1 MKNYKEEIFV
11 ASTQKK
17 LSKKEKTEQAISK
30 FAFLILFALCIQFL
44 VYVFILNIVPTM
56 VNRTV
61 STTEDSIS
69 AMLNSET
76 LLDKEKKSG
85 AFLNPLYKTDRY
97 YTTNGYFKTSVENP
111 TSIIYYYNMVLLV
124 ATIIL
129 VLYYLVSFMESAN
142 GKIWQKIKTFLKTQ
156 WPLTLLMIFMIWVF
170 ISSLLAYDSYRS
182 FVGCF
187 NLKDGYLSFMM
198 YGSMLIC
205 SILLGKNNEKYKK
218 ILVNTFLITATFLA
232 VITLWNHFYLTSNKS
247 EYSIFYY
254 LKNNDLESVEKISYN
269 DIGGT
274 YLITY
279 GKDPS
284 KTVVTLGELLFG
296 NGGMPLGKNFLI
308 VTKRILGETNSGIFH
323 NSNHYGYYLSIC
335 VVVAAVMAIKEKKSW
350 LSALY
355 FASYVVM
362 LEMAIINNTLGAYFG
377 IGASII
383 FMIVY
388 ALIPKGEKA
397 DYRKEL
403 SWTGLILVAFII
415 MSAVTVNTSG
425 KNIVYANFAGLVK
438 DFNTLI
444 GKESNV
450 SSSEENGTTSSE
462 SGENSTKSEES
473 AKDDIGSGRG
483 VLWKDAA
490 IMALQK
496 PFFGYGLENLLYEY
510 NEQFGVSEGRSHNLI
525 LQLAATTGIVGML
538 LYVVGIAAIW
548 IRKLKHLKEWNIY
561 ECLGMFVTVSYI
573 ISSLVGNSGFYTS
586 GYFYIFLGFI
596 AMSLPNEKK
605 ELQSK
610 K

>member
-1 MKNYKEEIFV
+1 M
-11 ASTQKK
+11 ASTQKRM
-17 LSKKEKTEQAISK
+17 SKKEKTEQIISK

-56 VNRTV
+56 VNRPV
-61 STTEDSIS
+61 SSIEDNIS
-69 AMLNSET
+69 VMLNSET
-76 LLDKEKKSG
+76 LVDSDGERG
-85 AFLNPLYKTDRY
+85 AFLNPLYGTDRY
-97 YTTNGYFKTSVENP
+97 YTTNGYFKFSVENP

-129 VLYYLVSFMESAN
+129 VLYYMVSFMENSN
-142 GKIWQKIKTFLKTQ
+142 GKMWQKIKSFLKIQ
-156 WPLTLLMIFMIWVF
+156 WPLTVLMIFMIWVF

-198 YGSMLIC
+198 YASMLIC
-205 SILLGKNNEKYKK
+205 SLFLAKNNEKYKK

-232 VITLWNHFYLTSNKS
+232 VITLWNHFYLNSENS

-254 LKNNDLESVEKISYN
+254 LKNKDIESADKLSYN

-308 VTKRILGETNSGIFH
+308 VTKRVLGETNSGIFH

-335 VVVAAVMAIKEKKSW
+335 VIVAAVMAIKEEKTG
-350 LSALY
+350 LSTLY

-362 LEMAIINNTLGAYFG
+362 LEMAIINNTLGAYLG
-377 IGASII
+377 IVASII
-383 FMIVY
+383 FMIIY
-388 ALIPKGEKA
+388 ALIPKGVKSV
-397 DYRKEL
+397 YLKEL
-403 SWTGLILVAFII
+403 LWTGLILLAFIAL
-415 MSAVTVNTSG
+415 SAVTVNPSG
-425 KNIVYANFAGLVK
+425 KNIVYSNFAGLAK
-438 DFNTLI
+438 DFNILV
-444 GKESNV
+444 GKQESTSSNGENTSEVSGEKENEQESN
-450 SSSEENGTTSSE
+450 
-462 SGENSTKSEES
+462 

-483 VLWKDAA
+483 VLWKDAL
-490 IMALQK
+490 IMATQK
-496 PFFGYGLENLLYEY
+496 PFFGYGLENILYEY
-510 NEQFGVSEGRSHNLI
+510 NEQFGVSEGRSHNLV
-525 LQLAATTGIVGML
+525 LQLAATTGIGGML
-538 LYVVGIAAIW
+538 LYVVGVAAIW
-548 IRKLKHLKEWNIY
+548 IRKLKYLREWNIY

-586 GYFYIFLGFI
+586 GYFYIFFGFI
-596 AMSLPNEKK
+596 ALSIPNEKK
-605 ELQSK
+605 EISNK

>member
-1 MKNYKEEIFV
+1 M
-11 ASTQKK
+11 ASTQRRM
-17 LSKKEKTEQAISK
+17 SKKEKNEQAISK

-44 VYVFILNIVPTM
+44 VYVVILNIVPTM
-56 VNRTV
+56 VNRPISSV
-61 STTEDSIS
+61 EDSASI
-69 AMLNSET
+69 MLNAET
-76 LLDKEKKSG
+76 AVDNDGKRG
-85 AFLNPLYKTDRY
+85 AFLNPLYGTDRY
-97 YTTNGYFKTSVENP
+97 YTTNGYFKFSVENP

-129 VLYYLVSFMESAN
+129 VLYYMVSFMENSS
-142 GKIWQKIKTFLKTQ
+142 GKMWQKIKSFLKTQ
-156 WPLTLLMIFMIWVF
+156 WPLTVLMIFMIWVF

-198 YGSMLIC
+198 YASMLIC
-205 SILLGKNNEKYKK
+205 SLFLNKNNEKYKK

-232 VITLWNHFYLTSNKS
+232 VITLWNHFYLNSSNS

-254 LKNNDLESVEKISYN
+254 LKNKDIESVDKLSYN

-284 KTVVTLGELLFG
+284 KTAVTLGEILFG

-308 VTKRILGETNSGIFH
+308 VTKRVLGETNSGIFH

-335 VVVAAVMAIKEKKSW
+335 VIVAAVMAIKEKKTW

-362 LEMAIINNTLGAYFG
+362 LEMAIINNTLGAYLG
-377 IGASII
+377 IAASII
-383 FMIVY
+383 FMIIY
-388 ALIPKGEKA
+388 ALIPKGEKSI
-397 DYRKEL
+397 YSKEL
-403 SWTGLILVAFII
+403 LWTGLILVAFIAL
-415 MSAVTVNTSG
+415 SAVTVNPSG
-425 KNIVYANFAGLVK
+425 KNIVYSNFAGLAK
-438 DFNTLI
+438 DFNILVNKQENTS
-444 GKESNV
+444 SNN
-450 SSSEENGTTSSE
+450 ETTSE
-462 SGENSTKSEES
+462 TSGENDQES
-473 AKDDIGSGRG
+473 NLKNDIGSGRG
-483 VLWKDAA
+483 VLWKDAL
-490 IMALQK
+490 IMATQK
-496 PFFGYGLENLLYEY
+496 PFFGYGLENILYEY
-510 NEQFGVSEGRSHNLI
+510 NKQFNVSEGRSHNLV

-548 IRKLKHLKEWNIY
+548 IRKLKYLKNWNVY

-586 GYFYIFLGFI
+586 GYFYIFFGFI
-596 AMSLPNEKK
+596 ALSIPNEK
-605 ELQSK
+605 EEISNK

>member
-1 MKNYKEEIFV
+1 M
-11 ASTQKK
+11 ASTQKRM
-17 LSKKEKTEQAISK
+17 SKKEKTEQIISK

-56 VNRTV
+56 VNRPV
-61 STTEDSIS
+61 SSIEDNIS
-69 AMLNSET
+69 VMLNSET
-76 LLDKEKKSG
+76 LVDSDGERG
-85 AFLNPLYKTDRY
+85 AFLNPLYGTDRY
-97 YTTNGYFKTSVENP
+97 YTTNGYFKFSVENP

-129 VLYYLVSFMESAN
+129 VLYYMVSFMENSN
-142 GKIWQKIKTFLKTQ
+142 GKMWQKIKSFLKIQ
-156 WPLTLLMIFMIWVF
+156 WPLTVLMIFMIWVF

-198 YGSMLIC
+198 YASMLIC
-205 SILLGKNNEKYKK
+205 SLFLAKNNEKYKK

-232 VITLWNHFYLTSNKS
+232 VITLWNHFYLNSENS

-254 LKNNDLESVEKISYN
+254 LKNKDIESADKLSYN

-308 VTKRILGETNSGIFH
+308 VTKRVLGETNSGIFH

-335 VVVAAVMAIKEKKSW
+335 VIVAAVMAIKEEKTG
-350 LSALY
+350 LSTLY

-362 LEMAIINNTLGAYFG
+362 LEMAIINNTLGAYLG
-377 IGASII
+377 IAASII
-383 FMIVY
+383 FMIIY
-388 ALIPKGEKA
+388 ALIPKGVKSV
-397 DYRKEL
+397 YLKEL
-403 SWTGLILVAFII
+403 LWTGLILLAFIAL
-415 MSAVTVNTSG
+415 SAVTVNPSG
-425 KNIVYANFAGLVK
+425 KNIVYSNFAGLAK
-438 DFNTLI
+438 DFNILV
-444 GKESNV
+444 GKQESTSSNGENTSEVSGEKENEQESN
-450 SSSEENGTTSSE
+450 
-462 SGENSTKSEES
+462 

-483 VLWKDAA
+483 VLWKDAL
-490 IMALQK
+490 IMATQK
-496 PFFGYGLENLLYEY
+496 PFFGYGLENILYEY
-510 NEQFGVSEGRSHNLI
+510 NEQFGVSEGRSHNLV

-538 LYVVGIAAIW
+538 LYVVGVAAIW
-548 IRKLKHLKEWNIY
+548 IRKLKYLREWNIY

-586 GYFYIFLGFI
+586 GYFYIFFGFI
-596 AMSLPNEKK
+596 ALSIPNEKK
-605 ELQSK
+605 EISNK

>member
-1 MKNYKEEIFV
+1 M
-11 ASTQKK
+11 ASTQKRM
-17 LSKKEKTEQAISK
+17 SKKEKTEQIISK

-56 VNRTV
+56 VNRPV
-61 STTEDSIS
+61 SSIEDNIS
-69 AMLNSET
+69 VMLNSET
-76 LLDKEKKSG
+76 LVDSDGERG
-85 AFLNPLYKTDRY
+85 AFLNPLYGTDRY
-97 YTTNGYFKTSVENP
+97 YTTNGYFKFSVENP

-129 VLYYLVSFMESAN
+129 VLYYMVSFMENSN
-142 GKIWQKIKTFLKTQ
+142 GKMWQKIKSFLKTQ
-156 WPLTLLMIFMIWVF
+156 WPLTVLMIFMIWVF

-198 YGSMLIC
+198 YASMLIC
-205 SILLGKNNEKYKK
+205 SLFLAKNNEKYKK

-232 VITLWNHFYLTSNKS
+232 VITLWNHFYLNSENS

-254 LKNNDLESVEKISYN
+254 LKNKDIESADKLSYN

-308 VTKRILGETNSGIFH
+308 VTKRVLGETNSGIFH

-335 VVVAAVMAIKEKKSW
+335 VIVAAVMAIKEEKTW
-350 LSALY
+350 LSTLY

-362 LEMAIINNTLGAYFG
+362 LEMAIINNTLGAYLG
-377 IGASII
+377 IAASII
-383 FMIVY
+383 FMIIY
-388 ALIPKGEKA
+388 ALIPKGVKSV
-397 DYRKEL
+397 YLKEL
-403 SWTGLILVAFII
+403 LWTGLILVAFIAL
-415 MSAVTVNTSG
+415 SAVTVNPSG
-425 KNIVYANFAGLVK
+425 KNIVYSNFAGLAK
-438 DFNTLI
+438 DFNILV
-444 GKESNV
+444 GKQESTSSNGENTSEVSGEKENEQESN
-450 SSSEENGTTSSE
+450 
-462 SGENSTKSEES
+462 

-483 VLWKDAA
+483 VLWKDAL
-490 IMALQK
+490 IMATQK
-496 PFFGYGLENLLYEY
+496 PFFGYGLENILYEY
-510 NEQFGVSEGRSHNLI
+510 NEQFGVSEGRSHNLV

-538 LYVVGIAAIW
+538 LYVVGVAAIW
-548 IRKLKHLKEWNIY
+548 IRKLKYLREWNIY

-586 GYFYIFLGFI
+586 GYFYIFFGFI
-596 AMSLPNEKK
+596 ALSIPNEKK
-605 ELQSK
+605 EISNK

>member
-1 MKNYKEEIFV
+1 M
-11 ASTQKK
+11 ASTQKRM
-17 LSKKEKTEQAISK
+17 SKKEKTEQIISK

-56 VNRTV
+56 VNRPV
-61 STTEDSIS
+61 SSIEDNIS
-69 AMLNSET
+69 VMLNSET
-76 LLDKEKKSG
+76 LVDSDGERG
-85 AFLNPLYKTDRY
+85 AFLNPLYGTDRY
-97 YTTNGYFKTSVENP
+97 YTTNGYFKFSVENP

-129 VLYYLVSFMESAN
+129 ILYYMVSFMENSN
-142 GKIWQKIKTFLKTQ
+142 GKMWQKIKSFLKTQ
-156 WPLTLLMIFMIWVF
+156 WPLTVLMIFMIWVF

-198 YGSMLIC
+198 YASMLIC
-205 SILLGKNNEKYKK
+205 SLFLAKNNEKYKK

-232 VITLWNHFYLTSNKS
+232 VITLWNHFYLNSENS

-254 LKNNDLESVEKISYN
+254 LKNKDIESADKLSYN

-308 VTKRILGETNSGIFH
+308 VTKRVLGETNSGIFH

-335 VVVAAVMAIKEKKSW
+335 VIVAAVMAIKEEKTW
-350 LSALY
+350 LSTLY

-362 LEMAIINNTLGAYFG
+362 LEMAIINNTLGAYLG
-377 IGASII
+377 IAASII
-383 FMIVY
+383 FMIIY
-388 ALIPKGEKA
+388 ALIPKGVKSV
-397 DYRKEL
+397 YLKEL
-403 SWTGLILVAFII
+403 LWTGLILVAFIAL
-415 MSAVTVNTSG
+415 SAVTVNPSG
-425 KNIVYANFAGLVK
+425 KNIVYSNFAGLAK
-438 DFNTLI
+438 DFNILV
-444 GKESNV
+444 GKQESTSSNGENTSEVSGEKENEQESN
-450 SSSEENGTTSSE
+450 
-462 SGENSTKSEES
+462 

-483 VLWKDAA
+483 VLWKDAL
-490 IMALQK
+490 IMATQK
-496 PFFGYGLENLLYEY
+496 PFFGYGLENILYEY
-510 NEQFGVSEGRSHNLI
+510 NEQFGVSEGRSHNLV

-538 LYVVGIAAIW
+538 LYVVGVAAIW
-548 IRKLKHLKEWNIY
+548 IRKLKYLREWNIY

-586 GYFYIFLGFI
+586 GYFYIFFGFI
-596 AMSLPNEKK
+596 ALSIPNEKK
-605 ELQSK
+605 EISNK